1 MPAEVW
7 YNNYDALRAD
17 VEELR
22 QRFLKR
28 CVELE
33 INPNKVIGEFSRE
46 ILIRAVHESNWQEGI
61 ELDAGRTQKL
71 ASVAFDEM
79 EDVVGPHL
87 DMNKV
92 LRFHRDAV
100 VELKRDGASVEEVA
114 TYNLAR
120 AYHAIAWIGSELAE
134 RQAASLAQALRSFQ
148 AVYKQFR
155 EKLSPE
161 AKSKIE
167 RGFAIVDSLETADD
181 PVNRPMTAPPNS
193 SGHLTHELLKLES
206 DNLLNPM
213 RSSYIHFLH
222 RLVLMGIMPPEKNGH
237 FRKISVHVGNPDLY
251 FPVPSAV
258 PQMMKEFC
266 LKFPTILPT
275 TVTYDPVFVA
285 AKASHKFVSIHPY
298 EDGNGRVSRLLMN
311 LVLWGHFPPV
321 YLKADKKGRHR
332 YGQAIRRADRGD
344 IKSLA
349 ALIAMSLV
357 EIFERLL
364 HSLDAASNQS

>member
-1 MPAEVW
+1 MPPEVW
-7 YNNYDALRAD
+7 YNNYDALRAN
-17 VEELR
+17 VEDLR

-28 CVELE
+28 CGELA
-33 INPNKVIGEFSRE
+33 IDPNKVIGEFSRE

-79 EDVVGPHL
+79 EDVIGPHL

-100 VELKRDGASVEEVA
+100 VQLKREGASVEEVA

-120 AYHAIAWIGSELAE
+120 AHHAIAWVGSELAE

-148 AVYKQFR
+148 TIYEQFR

-167 RGFAIVDSLETADD
+167 RGFAIVDSLETNND
-181 PVNRPMTAPPNS
+181 PVSRPMTAPPNS
-193 SGHLTHELLKLES
+193 SGHLTSELLKLES

-222 RLVLMGIMPPEKNGH
+222 RLVLMGIMPPEKTGR

-258 PQMMKEFC
+258 PQIMKEFC

-275 TVTYDPVFVA
+275 TVTYDPVLVA
-285 AKASHKFVSIHPY
+285 AKASHRFVSIHPY

-332 YGQAIRRADRGD
+332 YGQAIRRADRGN
-344 IKSLA
+344 IKPLA

-357 EIFERLL
+357 EIFEKLL
-364 HSLDAASNQS
+364 HSLDATSNQG